1 MLRPTIASRRQQHQS
16 VLPAYTTDSSPYNS
30 PQSTKQSLSSWLSTS
45 QNISVLK
52 RRRRNG
58 TSNSSSPCN
67 IFDKQQLSLCWIGL
81 AILAC
86 LLLLAAVVGVFAFGI
101 ERAWQADPRH
111 QHQRTLLEAHRHK
124 RHVNYDVVIAGAGP
138 AGLAAALFAGRAG
151 LKTLVTGSAT
161 GQLSETE
168 RLENFPSWKDRGGGG
183 ESWLEAAQRQASLV
197 GVDFAEP
204 GLLVSTMV
212 RHEELGTFVL
222 QLGTN
227 AKSSPVVLSRAVI
240 VATGATQRRLGLPH
254 EEELWGKSI
263 HSCAIC
269 DGSAYAGREGMTVV
283 VVGGGDAAMDA
294 AMLLARQE
302 GTQVIV
308 VHRQKRFRASNRHN
322 VEQVLSS
329 RQIQVRT
336 QWEVERYERNVDTQ
350 QLQAIHVRHVK
361 EEEKTERI
369 PCNGVFLMIGSTP
382 NTQWLSGT
390 GVELDAEGLIVLRSD
405 MGSTVGGFGLTMAS
419 TVPGIFAAG
428 EVIDNKYRQA
438 ITGASAGA
446 MAAIDVERWLRSQE
460 PVPEFVQATTIPLQT
475 KTISRNDV
483 DADTDAANR
492 LPTKPTLQKDTHR
505 GVGTNSNKTHRKV
518 AADAYDCD
526 LFKEDCIQAL
536 VHKYP
541 VVVWSK
547 SWCPYCKKALEALSA
562 EGVAQEPYLH
572 VVQLDEWGHVAPR
585 IQATLEAM
593 TGRRTVP
600 NVFVGGTS
608 IGGGDDTVALHH
620 EGKLRGLLL
629 EAKAFP
635 PSPSDNHITTN
646 DIQKE
651 EAAADI
657 DNCDLTTQDCITATV
672 HKFPV
677 VVFQKPH
684 CPYCKK
690 AKEALRLEGV
700 TAEPYVRFIDLTAM
714 GSVQG
719 GKVQDAL
726 KAMTGRRTV
735 PNVFVGGKSIGGGEW
750 QASLTTTTSQGL
762 PPRIFR
768 ITRRNEGLESFR
780 WLLCGLRLL
789 AA

>member
-1 MLRPTIASRRQQHQS
+1 MLRPTIASRRQQQLS
-16 VLPAYTTDSSPYNS
+16 VLPAYTNDNSPYNS
-30 PQSTKQSLSSWLSTS
+30 PQTTKQSLSSWLTTS
-45 QNISVLK
+45 NNNGVLK

-58 TSNSSSPCN
+58 TSNSSSPCS
-67 IFDKQQLSLCWIGL
+67 IFDKQQISLCWVGL

-86 LLLLAAVVGVFAFGI
+86 LALLAGLVGVFVFGI
-101 ERAWQADPRH
+101 ERAWEADPRH

-168 RLENFPSWKDRGGGG
+168 RLENFPSWKDSGGGG
-183 ESWLEAAQRQASLV
+183 ESWLEATKRQASMV

-212 RHEELGTFVL
+212 QHEELGTFVL

-227 AKSSPVVLSRAVI
+227 MESSPVVLSRAVI

-254 EEELWGKSI
+254 EDELWGKSI

-269 DGSAYAGREGMTVV
+269 DGSAYAGKDGMTVV

-294 AMLLARQE
+294 ALLLARQE

-308 VHRQKRFRASNRHN
+308 VHRQKKVRASNRHN

-336 QWEVERYERNVDTQ
+336 QWEVERYERNVETQ

-361 EEEKTERI
+361 EEKKTERI

-390 GVELDAEGLIVLRSD
+390 GVELDAEGLIVLRPD
-405 MGSTVGGFGLTMAS
+405 KDTTVGGFGLTMAS

-460 PVPEFVQATTIPLQT
+460 PVPEFVKATTIPLQA
-475 KTISRNDV
+475 KIDRNDA
-483 DADTDAANR
+483 DANAANS
-492 LPTKPTLQKDTHR
+492 LPTKPTIHEDTHR
-505 GVGTNSNKTHRKV
+505 VVVTDSNKTHRKV

-526 LFKEDCIQAL
+526 LVEQDCIQSL

-562 EGVAQEPYLH
+562 EGVTQEPYLH
-572 VVQLDEWGHVAPR
+572 VVQLDEWGHLAPR

-620 EGKLRGLLL
+620 EGKLRELLL
-629 EAKAFP
+629 EAKALP
-635 PSPSDNHITTN
+635 LPPSDNRITTN
-646 DIQKE
+646 SFQEEE
-651 EAAADI
+651 EAAGVDH
-657 DNCDLTTQDCITATV
+657 CDLTTEDCITATV
-672 HKFPV
+672 DKFPV

-684 CPYCKK
+684 CPYCRK

-714 GSVQG
+714 GPVQG
-719 GKVQDAL
+719 GKVQDTL
-726 KAMTGRRTV
+726 NAMTGRRTV
-735 PNVFVGGKSIGGGEW
+735 PNVFVGGKSIGGGDETSALHTSGKLHSLLQ
-750 QASLTTTTSQGL
+750 QAKAYH
-762 PPRIFR
+762 PRHF
-768 ITRRNEGLESFR
+768 E
-780 WLLCGLRLL
+780 
-789 AA
+789 